1 MEEYLYISYCPNGDL
16 KDHKLYQCLEEL
28 RKERGIGISP
38 EVLKRN
44 KVGKWSSPDSSGCYV
59 IDFTTDII
67 DPDTT
72 HAKHI
77 TPMFKAV
84 IRNMRIE
91 SLGIE

>member
-1 MEEYLYISYCPNGDL
+1 MEGYLYISYCPNGDL
-16 KDHKLYQCLEEL
+16 KDHKHYQCLEEL

-72 HAKHI
+72 HANQ
-77 TPMFKAV
+77 AV

>member
-1 MEEYLYISYCPNGDL
+1 MEGYLYISYCPNGDL
-16 KDHKLYQCLEEL
+16 KDHKFYLCLEEL

-44 KVGKWSSPDSSGCYV
+44 KVGKWSSPDRSGCYV
-59 IDFTTDII
+59 IDFTTEII

-77 TPMFKAV
+77 TPMLKAV